1 MILQWFLENRNPK
14 KIILLHGD
22 SVSLFEDNSLA
33 GISIGNDLIQ
43 TLKDCGNSQL
53 LFAAPFAYTHV
64 QETVH
69 LKRNELQQADRQTLE
84 FSRFRN
90 QNRILEST
98 AISKE
103 TAITTFT
110 HLSER
115 AVKLI
120 QKIKSNKL
128 KLSWKPAIA
137 HLIQQHIKYSTEGSQ
152 HNLELILDQEILHM
166 GWKDS
171 RICCR
176 HLYFWPQNGSHNEK
190 SARAKNV
197 LQSDYAASILS
208 SIDLHNIG
216 NNTSHLDLLCQGL
229 LFPPQKPK
237 QVKSVRKATKSRNK
251 TVFKRAHIKFL
262 AVALTCLLVVWAI
275 GLKIQLQEL
284 RAERSQL
291 NKTVRALR
299 HSSAKLEQMAS
310 GERSLVKAESLADT
324 LKRNSIESTD
334 LIDRLQLLLPETSWI
349 KSLKMKQKTIQI
361 QILDTENSSISEQ
374 LTSLSKALGNVEL
387 ENNSNLVID
396 NMSLRARTFTIHLK

>member
-1 MILQWFLENRNPK
+1 MAQRRHWDLTISN
-14 KIILLHGD
+14 
-22 SVSLFEDNSLA
+22 SVV
-33 GISIGNDLIQ
+33 LIVFPI
-43 TLKDCGNSQL
+43 N
-53 LFAAPFAYTHV
+53 
-64 QETVH
+64 
-69 LKRNELQQADRQTLE
+69 N
-84 FSRFRN
+84 
-90 QNRILEST
+90 I
-98 AISKE
+98 
-103 TAITTFT
+103 
-110 HLSER
+110 
-115 AVKLI
+115 
-120 QKIKSNKL
+120 L
-128 KLSWKPAIA
+128 KLSYFP
-137 HLIQQHIKYSTEGSQ
+137 LNIQCIV
-152 HNLELILDQEILHM
+152 ELPLTATSIQGTTLGKMMATVLVSAGGPCI
-166 GWKDS
+166 
-171 RICCR
+171 
-176 HLYFWPQNGSHNEK
+176 

-237 QVKSVRKATKSRNK
+237 QVKSVRKTTKSRNK

-262 AVALTCLLVVWAI
+262 AVVLTCLLVVWTI
-275 GLKIQLQEL
+275 GLKMQLQEL

-361 QILDTENSSISEQ
+361 QILDTENSSISKQ